1 MARAEHEAAKRGFC
15 NRKHPVVSRVERGW
29 SPLSPANSGRI
40 KKEIKMES
48 LLAQIEAWLIT
59 LIDKRIDGRV
69 EETITDLID
78 EKIHD
83 EVVNFNDDFDISE
96 YESEII
102 QMCTAEI
109 ASTSFTVTVD

>member
-1 MARAEHEAAKRGFC
+1 
-15 NRKHPVVSRVERGW
+15 
-29 SPLSPANSGRI
+29 
-40 KKEIKMES
+40 MES

-69 EETITDLID
+69 EETVTDLID
-78 EKIHD
+78 EKIQ
-83 EVVNFNDDFDISE
+83 EINFDDDFDISE

>member
-1 MARAEHEAAKRGFC
+1 
-15 NRKHPVVSRVERGW
+15 
-29 SPLSPANSGRI
+29 
-40 KKEIKMES
+40 MES

-69 EETITDLID
+69 EETVTDLIN
-78 EKIHD
+78 ERI
-83 EVVNFNDDFDISE
+83 EEINFEDDFDISE